1 MDSFISMAKQAS
13 SCSGSTPLERALLT
27 SPLPPSPPGAIWP
40 LPQGYQA
47 YEASQNGHQ
56 GSGGGEFGVQGSA
69 ALNSADNNRPS
80 QGGMFD
86 QDQAVQHASNSS
98 GQDSG
103 LFSQAMSFVSNQQ
116 NDPNDVDEDKLMEQ
130 HDQAYSQ
137 GNAGNMSS
145 GSMGAAAAL
154 QAFKKFTQ
162 GGGSD
167 SSSSGGSFQTQLI
180 GQAMSEAAALFD
192 QNGGS
197 SGGDKQSAVNSAAAT
212 AMKLLMKSQMS
223 GMVGGG
229 NSGGLGSMLSMASKF
244 M

>member
-1 MDSFISMAKQAS
+1 MDSFINIAKQAS
-13 SCSGSTPLERALLT
+13 SPSHAPPLERALT
-27 SPLPPSPPGAIWP
+27 ISPPFPLGAICP
-40 LPQGYQA
+40 PQQGYQA
-47 YEASQNGHQ
+47 YEASQSGHQ
-56 GSGGGEFGVQGSA
+56 GSGGGDYGVQGSA

-86 QDQAVQHASNSS
+86 QGQAVQHASNDS

-116 NDPNDVDEDKLMEQ
+116 HDPNDVDEDQLMQQ
-130 HDQAYSQ
+130 HTQAYSQ

-145 GSMGAAAAL
+145 GSMGAAEAL

-167 SSSSGGSFQTQLI
+167 SSSGGNFQTQLI

-197 SGGDKQSAVNSAAAT
+197 AGGDKQTAVNSAAAT

-223 GMVGGG
+223 GMIGGG